1 MRYVLL
7 KKALVFGIILLFVGT
22 SVVSAINGNQSTS
35 SKPLS
40 RGNWLY
46 VGGSGP
52 GNYTTIQ
59 SAINATNPGDT
70 VFVYDDSSPYF
81 ENVVVDKSINLI
93 GEDRDTTIIDGNR
106 RKEVVHINTNS
117 VEVRGFTITKGDH
130 RGIYCEGGAS
140 NITIASCVCFD
151 NNESGEWGEQ
161 ISLYGYQNCRIF
173 DNIISSADREIVL
186 DYENATNGIYIEG
199 GTHNS
204 VFNNSIYENF
214 YGVKVGWGS
223 NKNIVLNNVIELN
236 LIGIGVF
243 GGDTSA
249 QNRISKNYVYRNFF
263 GVIVHSTGNTID
275 NNTIVEN
282 GFLNIYNGTFGLG
295 VDIVNWSHNNI
306 SDNIFTKN
314 SIGVRNYNSQYTH
327 IHNNTFTKNFL
338 GIAGYISSDNNIS
351 NNSIVNNL
359 IGIGLLKT
367 SNYEIQWNDIRAN
380 FQGII
385 LSLFCNN
392 HHINY
397 NNIVGNIRFGILGF
411 LSCSNNAQ
419 YNWWGSSKGP
429 RFLPFGQGDRILWIF
444 GRISYS
450 PWLQDPVDIDTGS
463 ANISPFSG
471 NYWDSGGE
479 VFGVHPMKS
488 LVERTK
494 TAIG

>member
-1 MRYVLL
+1 MKRKCL
-7 KKALVFGIILLFVGT
+7 AIGIILLFIGT
-22 SVVSAINGNQSTS
+22 GIIPAIAQESEKPSQST
-35 SKPLS
+35 S

-117 VEVRGFTITKGDH
+117 VEVKGFTITKGDH

-214 YGVKVGWGS
+214 YGVKVGWSS

-295 VDIVNWSHNNI
+295 VDHVNWS
-306 SDNIFTKN
+306 
-314 SIGVRNYNSQYTH
+314 RNLPNGATGSVKVDYSVDTWVETLPIPRPIIMQWYLKRCNGAIVGTGTAVWTRA
-327 IHNNTFTKNFL
+327 IHGNQILRMGKVTSSGNETVYMCNAKIRVLCLDLLIYAELNL
-338 GIAGYISSDNNIS
+338 SNQIYI
-351 NNSIVNNL
+351 
-359 IGIGLLKT
+359 
-367 SNYEIQWNDIRAN
+367 
-380 FQGII
+380 
-385 LSLFCNN
+385 
-392 HHINY
+392 
-397 NNIVGNIRFGILGF
+397 NIVGNQNDTIVESEGWNWNGY
-411 LSCSNNAQ
+411 CSDRSINTEFENGVVK
-419 YNWWGSSKGP
+419 GSITDLLKTDDN
-429 RFLPFGQGDRILWIF
+429 LVYTYKGDR
-444 GRISYS
+444 G
-450 PWLQDPVDIDTGS
+450 DTT
-463 ANISPFSG
+463 
-471 NYWDSGGE
+471 
-479 VFGVHPMKS
+479 
-488 LVERTK
+488 VELICK
-494 TAIG
+494 